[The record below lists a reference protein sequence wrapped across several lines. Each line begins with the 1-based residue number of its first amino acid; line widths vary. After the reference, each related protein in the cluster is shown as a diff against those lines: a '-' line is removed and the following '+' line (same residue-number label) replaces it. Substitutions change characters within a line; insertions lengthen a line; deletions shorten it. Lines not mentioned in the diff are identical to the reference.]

1 MSLVADPA
9 WHAQVRDEG
18 LVVYAGA
25 DLAYLIPDLP
35 RAVAVALAGLFEPV
49 LRGVARTVDESRLGE
64 PVRRHVAQLRT
75 LGALRP
81 AGLPAEDARPMGV
94 GTRVVGE
101 APAGLVERLPTLP
114 HNENPDF
121 LLVVRT
127 TGTLVDLIEVARE
140 TTVPH
145 LLLDL
150 AYHHTAAIGPFV
162 VPGAGACLAC
172 LAVRAGRRWGDPP
185 PPPRPGAL
193 AHDFPISLAMQA
205 IQNIRSG
212 SLTLLDAVVTV
223 NLDDFTTTRESVLP
237 AAGCEIC
244 PKVEF
249 GRVSLPWGNHER
261 DGSTVT

>member
-1 MSLVADPA
+1 MSLVADPG

-49 LRGVARTVDESRLGE
+49 LRGVARTVDENRLGE
-64 PVRRHVAQLRT
+64 PVRRHLAQLRT

-81 AGLPAEDARPMGV
+81 AGLPAEDVKPMGV

-101 APAGLVERLPTLP
+101 APAGLAELLP
-114 HNENPDF
+114 HNDDPDL

-150 AYHHTAAIGPFV
+150 AYHHTAAVGPFV

-172 LAVRAGRRWGDPP
+172 LAVRTGRRWGDPP
-185 PPPRPGAL
+185 PPPHPA
-193 AHDFPISLAMQA
+193 AMSHEFPISLAMQA
-205 IQNIRSG
+205 IQNIQSG
-212 SLTLLDAVVTV
+212 SLALLDTVVTV
-223 NLDDFTTTRESVLP
+223 NLDEFTTTRESVLP

-244 PKVEF
+244 PTVEF

-261 DGSTVT
+261 DGSPIT

>member
-81 AGLPAEDARPMGV
+81 AGLPNDEARPTGV
-94 GTRVVGE
+94 GTRFVGE
-101 APAGLVERLPTLP
+101 APAGLVERLP
-114 HNENPDF
+114 HHDEPDL

-127 TGTLVDLIEVARE
+127 TGTLVDLVEVARE

-185 PPPRPGAL
+185 PPPRPGAVS
-193 AHDFPISLAMQA
+193 HDFPLSLALQA
-205 IQNIRSG
+205 IKNIRNG
-212 SLTLLDAVVTV
+212 SLALLDAVVTV
-223 NLDDFTTTRESVLP
+223 NLDEFTTTRESVLP

-244 PKVEF
+244 PAPHV
-249 GRVSLPWGNHER
+249 GRVSLPWGNHDDR
-261 DGSTVT
+261 GSVT

>member
-1 MSLVADPA
+1 MSLVADPR
-9 WHAQVRDEG
+9 WHAQMRDEG

-81 AGLPAEDARPMGV
+81 ARLPADERKPMGV
-94 GTRVVGE
+94 GTRFVGE
-101 APAGLVERLPTLP
+101 APAGLVERLPQ
-114 HNENPDF
+114 NDDPDL

-127 TGTLVDLIEVARE
+127 TGTLVDLVEVAR
-140 TTVPH
+140 TTEVPH

-150 AYHHTAAIGPFV
+150 AYHHTAAIGPLV

-185 PPPRPGAL
+185 PPPHPGATSS
-193 AHDFPISLAMQA
+193 DFPVSLALQA
-205 IQNIRSG
+205 VQNIRNG
-212 SLTLLDAVVTV
+212 SLALLDAVVTV
-223 NLDDFTTTRESVLP
+223 NLDEFTTTRESVLP
-237 AAGCEIC
+237 AADCEIC
-244 PKVEF
+244 PALPV
-249 GRVSLPWGNHER
+249 GRVSLPWGDSES
-261 DGSTVT
+261 GTATT

>member
-1 MSLVADPA
+1 MSLIADPA
-9 WHAQVRDEG
+9 WQAQIRDEG

-35 RAVAVALAGLFEPV
+35 GAVAVALAGLFEPV

-81 AGLPAEDARPMGV
+81 AGLPTDDREPLGI
-94 GTRVVGE
+94 GTRFVGE
-101 APAGLVERLPTLP
+101 APAGLVERLP
-114 HNENPDF
+114 HDDDPDL

-127 TGTLVDLIEVARE
+127 TGTLIDLVEVARE
-140 TTVPH
+140 TEVPH

-185 PPPRPGAL
+185 PPPHPAAL
-193 AHDFPISLAMQA
+193 TFDFPISLALQA
-205 IQNIRSG
+205 VQNIRNG
-212 SLTLLDAVVTV
+212 SLALLDAVVTV
-223 NLDDFTTTRESVLP
+223 NLDEFTTTRESVLP

-249 GRVSLPWGNHER
+249 GRVTLPWGNHER
-261 DGSTVT
+261 DSSPVT

>member
-9 WHAQVRDEG
+9 WQAQLREEG

-35 RAVAVALAGLFEPV
+35 GAVAAELAGLFEPV
-49 LRGVARTVDESRLGE
+49 SRGAARTVDESRLGE

-81 AGLPAEDARPMGV
+81 AGLPSDDARPVKV
-94 GTRVVGE
+94 GTLVVGE
-101 APAGLVERLPTLP
+101 APAGLVERLP
-114 HNENPDF
+114 HDQDPDL

-127 TGTLVDLIEVARE
+127 TGTLLDLVEVAR
-140 TTVPH
+140 TTEVPH

-185 PPPRPGAL
+185 PPPNPGAL
-193 AHDFPISLAMQA
+193 AFDFPLSLATQA

-212 SLTLLDAVVTV
+212 SLALLDTVVTV
-223 NLDDFTTTRESVLP
+223 HLDEFTTTRESVLL
-237 AAGCEIC
+237 AAGCEVC
-244 PKVEF
+244 PKIDV
-249 GRVSLPWGNHER
+249 GRVSLPWGDHER
-261 DGSTVT
+261 DSSPVT

>member
-81 AGLPAEDARPMGV
+81 AGLPSGDAKPMGV

-101 APAGLVERLPTLP
+101 APAGLAERLP
-114 HNENPDF
+114 HDEDPDL

-127 TGTLVDLIEVARE
+127 TGTLADLVEVARE

-150 AYHHTAAIGPFV
+150 AYHHTAAVGPFV

-193 AHDFPISLAMQA
+193 RHDFPISLALQA
-205 IQNIRSG
+205 IQNIRGG
-212 SLTLLDAVVTV
+212 SLALLDAVVTV
-223 NLDDFTTTRESVLP
+223 DLDEFTTTRESVLP
-237 AAGCEIC
+237 AADCEIC
-244 PKVEF
+244 PKVQF
-249 GRVSLPWGNHER
+249 GRVSLPWGDHER
-261 DGSTVT
+261 DGSPIT

>member
-81 AGLPAEDARPMGV
+81 AGLPPSDETRPAGV
-94 GTRVVGE
+94 GTLFVGE
-101 APAGLVERLPTLP
+101 APAGLVERLP
-114 HNENPDF
+114 HNENPN
-121 LLVVRT
+121 LVLVVRT
-127 TGTLVDLIEVARE
+127 TGTLVDLVEVARSV
-140 TTVPH
+140 TVPH

-185 PPPRPGAL
+185 PPPHPGAMSSDFAL
-193 AHDFPISLAMQA
+193 ALALQA
-205 IQNIRSG
+205 VQNIRGG
-212 SLTLLDAVVTV
+212 SLALLDAVVTV
-223 NLDDFTTTRESVLP
+223 NLDEFTTTRETVLP
-237 AAGCEIC
+237 AADCEIC
-244 PKVEF
+244 TALPV
-249 GRVSLPWGNHER
+249 GRVSLPWGDHL
-261 DGSTVT
+261 DHSSPVT

>member
-1 MSLVADPA
+1 
-9 WHAQVRDEG
+9 
-18 LVVYAGA
+18 
-25 DLAYLIPDLP
+25 
-35 RAVAVALAGLFEPV
+35 VAVALAGLFEPV

-81 AGLPAEDARPMGV
+81 ARLPADEHKPMGV
-94 GTRVVGE
+94 GTRFVGE
-101 APAGLVERLPTLP
+101 APAGLVERLP
-114 HNENPDF
+114 HNDNPDL

-127 TGTLVDLIEVARE
+127 TGTLVDLVEVARE
-140 TTVPH
+140 IEVPH

-185 PPPRPGAL
+185 PPPRPAAL
-193 AHDFPISLAMQA
+193 TFDFPISLALQA
-205 IQNIRSG
+205 VQNIRNG
-212 SLTLLDAVVTV
+212 SLALLDAVVTV
-223 NLDDFTTTRESVLP
+223 NLDEFTTTRESVLP

-244 PKVEF
+244 PTLPV
-249 GRVSLPWGNHER
+249 GRVSLPWGNHDDR
-261 DGSTVT
+261 SSVT

>member
-1 MSLVADPA
+1 M
-9 WHAQVRDEG
+9 RDEG

-49 LRGVARTVDESRLGE
+49 LRGVTRTVDESRLGE

-81 AGLPAEDARPMGV
+81 AGLPTDVRTPMGV
-94 GTRVVGE
+94 GTLVVGE
-101 APAGLVERLPTLP
+101 APAGLAELLP
-114 HNENPDF
+114 HNENPDL

-127 TGTLVDLIEVARE
+127 TGTLLDLVEVARE
-140 TTVPH
+140 TKVPH

-185 PPPRPGAL
+185 PPPHPGATK
-193 AHDFPISLAMQA
+193 HDFPISLAMQA
-205 IQNIRSG
+205 IHNIRNG
-212 SLTLLDAVVTV
+212 SLALLDAVVTV
-223 NLDDFTTTRESVLP
+223 NLDEFTTTRESVLP
-237 AAGCEIC
+237 AADCEIC
-244 PKVEF
+244 PALSV
-249 GRVSLPWGNHER
+249 GRVSLPWGNH
-261 DGSTVT
+261 DDSGSVT

>member
-9 WHAQVRDEG
+9 WHAQIRDEG

-81 AGLPAEDARPMGV
+81 ARLPADEPKPMGV
-94 GTRVVGE
+94 GTRFVGE
-101 APAGLVERLPTLP
+101 APAGLVERLP
-114 HNENPDF
+114 HNDDPDF

-127 TGTLVDLIEVARE
+127 TGTLVDLVEVARS

-185 PPPRPGAL
+185 PPPHPA
-193 AHDFPISLAMQA
+193 AMSHDFPLALALQA

-212 SLTLLDAVVTV
+212 SLALLDAVVTV
-223 NLDDFTTTRESVLP
+223 NLDEFTTTRESVLP

-244 PKVEF
+244 PALPV
-249 GRVSLPWGNHER
+249 GRVSLPWGNHD
-261 DGSTVT
+261 DGSSVT

>member
-81 AGLPAEDARPMGV
+81 AGLPPSDEPPPSGV
-94 GTRVVGE
+94 GTRFVGE
-101 APAGLVERLPTLP
+101 APAGLVERLP
-114 HNENPDF
+114 HNDDPDL

-127 TGTLVDLIEVARE
+127 TGTLVDLVEVARSVR
-140 TTVPH
+140 VPH

-185 PPPRPGAL
+185 PPPHPGAVSS
-193 AHDFPISLAMQA
+193 DFPISLALQA
-205 IQNIRSG
+205 VQNIRRG
-212 SLTLLDAVVTV
+212 SLALLDTVVTV
-223 NLDDFTTTRESVLP
+223 NLDEFTTTRESVLP
-237 AAGCEIC
+237 AADCEIC
-244 PKVEF
+244 PALPV
-249 GRVSLPWGNHER
+249 GRVALPWGDHL
-261 DGSTVT
+261 DHSSPVT

>member
-1 MSLVADPA
+1 MNLVADPA

-49 LRGVARTVDESRLGE
+49 LRGAARTVDESRLGE
-64 PVRRHVAQLRT
+64 PVRRYLAQLRT

-81 AGLPAEDARPMGV
+81 AGLPNDDAKPLGI
-94 GTRVVGE
+94 GTRVVGK
-101 APAGLVERLPTLP
+101 APAGLAELVPLDED
-114 HNENPDF
+114 PD
-121 LLVVRT
+121 LLLIVRT
-127 TGTLVDLIEVARE
+127 TGTLVDLVEVARE
-140 TTVPH
+140 TKVPH

-185 PPPRPGAL
+185 PPPHPGAL
-193 AHDFPISLAMQA
+193 DHELPISLALQA
-205 IQNIRSG
+205 VQNIRKG
-212 SLTLLDAVVTV
+212 SLALLDTVVTV
-223 NLDDFTTTRESVLP
+223 DLDEFTTTRESVLP
-237 AAGCEIC
+237 AADCEIC
-244 PKVEF
+244 PTVEF

>member
-9 WHAQVRDEG
+9 WQAQIRDEG

-81 AGLPAEDARPMGV
+81 AGLPADDVKPMGV

-101 APAGLVERLPTLP
+101 APAGLVERLP
-114 HNENPDF
+114 HNDDPDL

-127 TGTLVDLIEVARE
+127 TGTLVDLVEVARSVE
-140 TTVPH
+140 VPH

-185 PPPRPGAL
+185 PPPHPA
-193 AHDFPISLAMQA
+193 AMSHDFPLSLAMQA
-205 IQNIRSG
+205 IQNIRNG
-212 SLTLLDAVVTV
+212 SLALLDAVVTV
-223 NLDDFTTTRESVLP
+223 NLDEFTTTRESVLP

-244 PKVEF
+244 PALPV
-249 GRVSLPWGNHER
+249 GRVTLPWGNH
-261 DGSTVT
+261 DDSGSVT

>member
-64 PVRRHVAQLRT
+64 PVSRHVAQLRT

-81 AGLPAEDARPMGV
+81 AGLPSDSPLPMGV
-94 GTRVVGE
+94 GTRFVGQ
-101 APAGLVERLPTLP
+101 APAGLVERLP
-114 HNENPDF
+114 HDDDPDL

-127 TGTLVDLIEVARE
+127 TGTLVDLVEVARE

-185 PPPRPGAL
+185 PPPHPA
-193 AHDFPISLAMQA
+193 AMSFDFPISLALQA
-205 IQNIRSG
+205 VQNIRNG
-212 SLTLLDAVVTV
+212 SLALLDAVVTV
-223 NLDDFTTTRESVLP
+223 NLDEFTTTRESVLP
-237 AAGCEIC
+237 AADCEIC
-244 PKVEF
+244 QKVEF
-249 GRVSLPWGNHER
+249 GRVTLPWGNHER
-261 DGSTVT
+261 DSGPVT